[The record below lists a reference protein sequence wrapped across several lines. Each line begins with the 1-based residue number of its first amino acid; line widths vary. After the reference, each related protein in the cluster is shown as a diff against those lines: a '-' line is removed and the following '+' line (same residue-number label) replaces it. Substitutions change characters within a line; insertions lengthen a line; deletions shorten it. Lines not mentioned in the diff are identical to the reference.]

1 VNLGTLSADTASKL
15 DILWHNSDTL
25 GVNGA
30 QVGVLEQSHQ
40 ISLTGLLES
49 TNGSRLEPQVSFEVL
64 SNFSHKTLEGQLPDE
79 ELSGLLVSS
88 DLTES
93 DSSWPVSVGL
103 LHSSGGWSGL
113 PGSLGGQLL
122 PWSLSSSGLT
132 GCLLGTGHA
141 SCLILSV
148 QLFLHVLPSL

>member
-30 QVGVLEQSHQ
+30 QIGVLEQTHQ
-40 ISLTGLLES
+40 ISLAGLLES
-49 TNGSRLEPQVSFEVL
+49 SNGSRLEPQIGFEVL
-64 SNFSHKTLEGQLPDE
+64 SNFSHKTLERQLPDE

-103 LHSSGGWSGL
+103 LDSS
-113 PGSLGGQLL
+113 
-122 PWSLSSSGLT
+122 
-132 GCLLGTGHA
+132 C
-141 SCLILSV
+141 
-148 QLFLHVLPSL
+148 

>member
-30 QVGVLEQSHQ
+30 QIGVLEESDQ

-49 TNGSRLEPQVSFEVL
+49 TNGSRLEPQISFEVL

-93 DSSWPVSVGL
+93 DGSWPVSVGL

-132 GCLLGTGHA
+132 CCLLGTGHA
-141 SCLILSV
+141 SCLFLSV
-148 QLFLHVLPSL
+148 

>member
-30 QVGVLEQSHQ
+30 QIGVLEQSHQ
-40 ISLTGLLES
+40 VCLASLLQEEIICQDRSGCDKVVTYLES
-49 TNGSRLEPQVSFEVL
+49 PNGSRLEPQISFEVL
-64 SNFSHKTLEGQLPDE
+64 SDFSYKTLERQLPDE
-79 ELSGLLVSS
+79 ELSGLLVSP

-103 LHSSGGWSGL
+103 LDSS
-113 PGSLGGQLL
+113 
-122 PWSLSSSGLT
+122 
-132 GCLLGTGHA
+132 C
-141 SCLILSV
+141 
-148 QLFLHVLPSL
+148 

>member
-1 VNLGTLSADTASKL
+1 VNLGTLSTNTASQL
-15 DILWHNSDTL
+15 DILWHDSDTL
-25 GVNGA
+25 GVDST
-30 QVGVLEQSHQ
+30 QVGVLKQSNEV
-40 ISLTGLLES
+40 SLTGLLES
-49 TNGSRLEPQVSFEVL
+49 TNGSRLEPEISFEIL

-93 DSSWPVSVGL
+93 NGSWPVSVGL

-132 GCLLGTGHA
+132 CCLLSTGHA

-148 QLFLHVLPSL
+148 